1 MKNNPNLDGSP
12 YKIITYSSWLV
23 VWLPHQRIHCPKT
36 RCPPRRISRDDFRK
50 IRCCKKMVKM
60 MRAGDAD
67 GGGGCSWLVVANHDN
82 DGDDGNDHDED

>member
-1 MKNNPNLDGSP
+1 MTKFCGDDFVLKNNPNLGGSP

-60 MRAGDAD
+60 MRSGDAN
-67 GGGGCSWLVVANHDN
+67 G
-82 DGDDGNDHDED
+82 DGDG